1 LVDFAIS
8 HLNIAPTHAEVQHAY
23 KNTASGSPLRHI
35 IVKAFCATKHDFS
48 HASGE
53 YDHDFLLYSLR
64 YKEEIQN
71 NIDAAMDDA
80 VLSNEN
86 EGRKIKTPADELT
99 PQELNDMQEEFKGS
113 MEMDYSDLI
122 LEMDFSEGDDAQ
134 SEIQYNTDDM
144 FDRVGL
150 FLDSE

>member
-1 LVDFAIS
+1 
-8 HLNIAPTHAEVQHAY
+8 
-23 KNTASGSPLRHI
+23 
-35 IVKAFCATKHDFS
+35 
-48 HASGE
+48 
-53 YDHDFLLYSLR
+53 LLYILR

-113 MEMDYSDLI
+113 MEMDYSGLI